1 MNNYIYYGWVDY
13 KNNRYLVNKY
23 PIVEKQNITGIIT
36 YVVDQYLVVGDHQST
51 RYIESHLLDKDRQF
65 KDDKVGMLTLDY
77 NNALNFVKR
86 KKLGRE
92 SYLLN
97 ELQKIEE
104 AKIETCG
111 E

>member
-23 PIVEKQNITGIIT
+23 PIIDTLNITGIET
-36 YVVDQYLVVGDHQST
+36 YKVDQSLYIGDHEST
-51 RYIESHLLDKDRQF
+51 QYIESHLLDKDRQF
-65 KDDKVGMLTLDY
+65 KEDKVGMLTLNY

-92 SYLLN
+92 SYLFN
-97 ELQKIEE
+97 ELQKIQE
-104 AKIETCG
+104 AKIEDCG

>member
-23 PIVEKQNITGIIT
+23 PIVEKQNITGIET
-36 YVVDQYLVVGDHQST
+36 YVVDNFLYIGDHQST